1 MPKDKILKK
10 NRVGSLVAAH
20 QAVGSVGAK
29 LARDLLDSDCESCS
43 GRRRTSH
50 ATAAERAADYV
61 KRVREKVVARR
72 LREQAA
78 AEEGDN
84 EEEETEVEVEDPD
97 ADHEPLSKRG
107 PEDPPDG
114 EGGLEGRV
122 GTAFSLE
129 GGAAGSAA
137 TRRKPTMEVILDSG
151 ASHNVMPRDIYQR
164 LLSQGRATPLAP
176 VEAALSFTTASGQS
190 LKNAIKFSS
199 GAIHLSDDAA
209 YTQHS
214 GKAVT
219 RRIWRRGLSHV
230 SGCEESSFLEP
241 RATKIAC

>member
-1 MPKDKILKK
+1 M
-10 NRVGSLVAAH
+10 
-20 QAVGSVGAK
+20 GAK

-61 KRVREKVVARR
+61 KRVRERLVARR

-78 AEEGDN
+78 AKEGDD
-84 EEEETEVEVEDPD
+84 EDK
-97 ADHEPLSKRG
+97 PLGKRG

-151 ASHNVMPRDIYQR
+151 ASHNVMSRDIYQR

-176 VEAALSFTTASGQS
+176 VEAPLSFTTASGQS
-190 LKNAIKFSS
+190 LKNHGSTELFLS
-199 GAIHLSDDAA
+199 GPSPDGRSARCRCTFHVADVKRCLLSTGRVMEKGNALVFANKRADLFLAD
-209 YTQHS
+209 
-214 GKAVT
+214 GGVVT
-219 RRIWRRGLSHV
+219 FPVKGS
-230 SGCEESSFLEP
+230 P
-241 RATKIAC
+241 RATFEVLRHPHRQQTA